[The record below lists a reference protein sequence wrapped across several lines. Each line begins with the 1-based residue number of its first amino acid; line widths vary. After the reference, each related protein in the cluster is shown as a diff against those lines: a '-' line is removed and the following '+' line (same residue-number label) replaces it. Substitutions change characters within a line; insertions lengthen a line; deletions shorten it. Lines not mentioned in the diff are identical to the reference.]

1 MRTSLIRRAA
11 ASLLALSLVSAAPLA
26 VQAQED
32 ETQKPISLTQEHV
45 TLEHT
50 EYEYTGNPI
59 EPNVTVRVEG
69 TLLTLDQHYSL
80 SFADNTEVGQ
90 AKATVTGIET
100 AGYTGK
106 VEIPFTIVP
115 KATEPSQP
123 SEPSEPSEPSQ
134 PSEPSE
140 PPKPL
145 AITEDS
151 VKLEKTEFVYAG
163 KAVEPKVTVTVE
175 GKVLTAGTDY
185 KLAYENNSKP
195 GTAYAVITAADGSSY
210 TGSVRVKFTI
220 TEAEKSPAYTV
231 TAGADGKWYQKSGKT
246 LSFTAN
252 GEFSKFV
259 GVSVDGKRLAD
270 SAYTAKSG
278 STVVTLKN
286 SYLNTLKQG
295 KHTLTVHF
303 EDGKVETE
311 FRVLAAKDGTN
322 PATGDTIHLWAGI
335 LFVSLTG
342 LAGAGFAWARKL
354 RR

>member
-123 SEPSEPSEPSQ
+123 SE

-303 EDGKVETE
+303 EDGKAETA
-311 FRVLAAKDGTN
+311 FQVLAAKDGTN

>member
-123 SEPSEPSEPSQ
+123 SEPSEPSQ
-134 PSEPSE
+134 PSEPA
-140 PPKPL
+140 KPL

-195 GTAYAVITAADGSSY
+195 GTAYAVITAADGSGY

-246 LSFTAN
+246 LSFTAS
-252 GEFSKFV
+252 GEYSKFV

-303 EDGKVETE
+303 EDGKVETA
-311 FRVLAAKDGTN
+311 FQVLAAKDGTN
-322 PATGDTIHLWAGI
+322 PATGDTVHLWAGI

>member
-32 ETQKPISLTQEHV
+32 ETQEPISLTQEHV

-69 TLLTLDQHYSL
+69 TLLTLEQHYFL

-123 SEPSEPSEPSQ
+123 SE

-185 KLAYENNSKP
+185 KLAYENNNKP

-231 TAGADGKWYQKSGKT
+231 TAGAEGKWYQKSGKT
-246 LSFTAN
+246 LSFTAS

-303 EDGKVETE
+303 EDGKAETA
-311 FRVLAAKDGTN
+311 FQVLAAKDGTN
-322 PATGDTIHLWAGI
+322 PTTGDTVHLWAGI

-342 LAGAGFAWARKL
+342 LAGAGFVWARKL

>member
-69 TLLTLDQHYSL
+69 TLLTLDQHYFL
-80 SFADNTEVGQ
+80 SFTDNTEVGQ

-134 PSEPSE
+134 PSEPA
-140 PPKPL
+140 KPL

-303 EDGKVETE
+303 EDGKAETA
-311 FRVLAAKDGTN
+311 FQVLAAKDGTN

-354 RR
+354 HR

>member
-134 PSEPSE
+134 PSEPA
-140 PPKPL
+140 KPL

-175 GKVLTAGTDY
+175 DKVLTAGTDY

-259 GVSVDGKRLAD
+259 GLSVDGKRLAD

-295 KHTLTVHF
+295 KHTITVHF
-303 EDGKVETE
+303 EDGKAETA
-311 FRVLAAKDGTN
+311 FQVLAAKDGTN

-354 RR
+354 HR

>member
-32 ETQKPISLTQEHV
+32 ETQEPISLTQEHV

-69 TLLTLDQHYSL
+69 TLLTLDQHYFL

-123 SEPSEPSEPSQ
+123 SEPSEPSQ
-134 PSEPSE
+134 PSEPA
-140 PPKPL
+140 KPL

-151 VKLEKTEFVYAG
+151 VKLEKTEFVYDG

-246 LSFTAN
+246 LSFTAS
-252 GEFSKFV
+252 GEYSKFV

-303 EDGKVETE
+303 EDGKAETA
-311 FRVLAAKDGTN
+311 FQVLAAKDGTN
-322 PATGDTIHLWAGI
+322 PTTGDTIHLWAGI

>member
-32 ETQKPISLTQEHV
+32 ETQEPISLTQEHV

-50 EYEYTGNPI
+50 EYEYTGSPI

-69 TLLTLDQHYSL
+69 TLLTLEQHYFL

-123 SEPSEPSEPSQ
+123 SEPSEPSEPA
-134 PSEPSE
+134 
-140 PPKPL
+140 KPL

-185 KLAYENNSKP
+185 KLAYENNGKP

-231 TAGADGKWYQKSGKT
+231 TAGAEGKWYQKSGKT
-246 LSFTAN
+246 LSFTAS
-252 GEFSKFV
+252 GEYSKFV

-303 EDGKVETE
+303 EDGKAETA
-311 FRVLAAKDGTN
+311 FQVLAAKDGTN
-322 PATGDTIHLWAGI
+322 PTTGDTIHLWAGI

>member
-1 MRTSLIRRAA
+1 M
-11 ASLLALSLVSAAPLA
+11 
-26 VQAQED
+26 
-32 ETQKPISLTQEHV
+32 
-45 TLEHT
+45 
-50 EYEYTGNPI
+50 
-59 EPNVTVRVEG
+59 
-69 TLLTLDQHYSL
+69 
-80 SFADNTEVGQ
+80 
-90 AKATVTGIET
+90 
-100 AGYTGK
+100 
-106 VEIPFTIVP
+106 
-115 KATEPSQP
+115 
-123 SEPSEPSEPSQ
+123 
-134 PSEPSE
+134 
-140 PPKPL
+140 
-145 AITEDS
+145 
-151 VKLEKTEFVYAG
+151 KLEKTEFVYAG

-195 GTAYAVITAADGSSY
+195 GTAYAVITAADGSGY

-295 KHTLTVHF
+295 KHTVTVHF
-303 EDGKVETE
+303 EDGKAETA
-311 FRVLAAKDGTN
+311 FQVLAAKDGTN

>member
-123 SEPSEPSEPSQ
+123 SEPSEPSQ
-134 PSEPSE
+134 PSEPA
-140 PPKPL
+140 KPL

-303 EDGKVETE
+303 EDGKAETA
-311 FRVLAAKDGTN
+311 FQVLAAKDGTN

-354 RR
+354 HR

>member
-32 ETQKPISLTQEHV
+32 ETQEPISLTQEHV

-69 TLLTLDQHYSL
+69 TLLTLEQHYFL

-123 SEPSEPSEPSQ
+123 SEPSEPSEPA
-134 PSEPSE
+134 
-140 PPKPL
+140 KPL
-145 AITEDS
+145 TITEDS
-151 VKLEKTEFVYAG
+151 VKLEKTEFVYDG

-185 KLAYENNSKP
+185 KLAYENNGKP

-246 LSFTAN
+246 LSFTAS

-303 EDGKVETE
+303 EDGKAETA
-311 FRVLAAKDGTN
+311 FQVLAAKDGTN
-322 PATGDTIHLWAGI
+322 PTTGDTIHLWAGI

>member
-32 ETQKPISLTQEHV
+32 ETQEPISLTQEHV

-69 TLLTLDQHYSL
+69 TLLTLDQHYFL

-115 KATEPSQP
+115 KAT
-123 SEPSEPSEPSQ
+123 EPSEPSQ

-303 EDGKVETE
+303 EDGKAETA
-311 FRVLAAKDGTN
+311 FQVLAAKDGTN
-322 PATGDTIHLWAGI
+322 PTTGDTIHLWAGI

-354 RR
+354 HR

>member
-69 TLLTLDQHYSL
+69 TLLTLEQHYFL

-123 SEPSEPSEPSQ
+123 SEPSEPSQ

-140 PPKPL
+140 PAKPL

-231 TAGADGKWYQKSGKT
+231 TAGAEGKWYQKSGKT

-303 EDGKVETE
+303 EDGKAETA
-311 FRVLAAKDGTN
+311 FQVLAAKDGTN
-322 PATGDTIHLWAGI
+322 PTTGDTIHLWAGI

-354 RR
+354 HR

>member
-69 TLLTLDQHYSL
+69 TLLTLDQHYFL

-123 SEPSEPSEPSQ
+123 SEPSEPSQ

-140 PPKPL
+140 PAKPL

-246 LSFTAN
+246 LSFTAS
-252 GEFSKFV
+252 GEYSKFV

-270 SAYTAKSG
+270 SAYTAKSS

-295 KHTLTVHF
+295 KHTITVHF
-303 EDGKVETE
+303 EDGKAETA
-311 FRVLAAKDGTN
+311 FQVLAAKDGTN

-354 RR
+354 HR

>member
-123 SEPSEPSEPSQ
+123 SE

-303 EDGKVETE
+303 EDGKAETA
-311 FRVLAAKDGTN
+311 FQVLAAKDGTN
-322 PATGDTIHLWAGI
+322 PATGDTVHLWAGI

>member
-32 ETQKPISLTQEHV
+32 EAQELISLTQEHV

-69 TLLTLDQHYSL
+69 TLLTLDQHYFL

-123 SEPSEPSEPSQ
+123 SEPA
-134 PSEPSE
+134 
-140 PPKPL
+140 KPL

-231 TAGADGKWYQKSGKT
+231 TAGAEGKWYQKSGKT
-246 LSFTAN
+246 LSFTAS
-252 GEFSKFV
+252 GEYSKFV

-303 EDGKVETE
+303 EDGKAETA
-311 FRVLAAKDGTN
+311 FQVLAAKDGTN
-322 PATGDTIHLWAGI
+322 PATGDTVHLWAGI

>member
-123 SEPSEPSEPSQ
+123 SEPSEPP
-134 PSEPSE
+134 E

-195 GTAYAVITAADGSSY
+195 GTAYAVITAADGSGY

-303 EDGKVETE
+303 EDGKAETA
-311 FRVLAAKDGTN
+311 FQVLAAKDGTN
-322 PATGDTIHLWAGI
+322 PATGDTVHLWAGI

>member
-32 ETQKPISLTQEHV
+32 ETQEPISLTQEHV

-69 TLLTLDQHYSL
+69 TLLTLEQHYFL
-80 SFADNTEVGQ
+80 SFAGNTEVGQ

-123 SEPSEPSEPSQ
+123 SEPSEPSQ
-134 PSEPSE
+134 PSEPA
-140 PPKPL
+140 KPL
-145 AITEDS
+145 AITEDN
-151 VKLEKTEFVYAG
+151 VKLEKTEFVYDG

-231 TAGADGKWYQKSGKT
+231 TAGAEGKWYQKSGKT
-246 LSFTAN
+246 LSFTAS
-252 GEFSKFV
+252 GEYSKFV

-303 EDGKVETE
+303 EDGKVETT
-311 FRVLAAKDGTN
+311 FQVLAAKDGTN
-322 PATGDTIHLWAGI
+322 PTTGDTIHLWAGI

-354 RR
+354 HR

>member
-69 TLLTLDQHYSL
+69 TLLTLDQHYFL

-115 KATEPSQP
+115 KATEPSQ
-123 SEPSEPSEPSQ
+123 PSEPSEPSQ

-231 TAGADGKWYQKSGKT
+231 NAGAEGKWYQKSGKT

-295 KHTLTVHF
+295 KHTITVHF
-303 EDGKVETE
+303 EDGKVETA
-311 FRVLAAKDGTN
+311 FQVLAAKDGTN

-354 RR
+354 HR

>member
-32 ETQKPISLTQEHV
+32 ETQEPISLTQEHV

-69 TLLTLDQHYSL
+69 TLLTLEQHYFL

-134 PSEPSE
+134 PSEPA
-140 PPKPL
+140 KPL

-246 LSFTAN
+246 LSFTAS
-252 GEFSKFV
+252 GEYSKFV

-270 SAYTAKSG
+270 SAYTTKSG

-303 EDGKVETE
+303 EDGKAETA
-311 FRVLAAKDGTN
+311 FQVLAAKDGTN

>member
-26 VQAQED
+26 VGAQED
-32 ETQKPISLTQEHV
+32 ETQEPISLTQEHV

-69 TLLTLDQHYSL
+69 TLLTLDQHYFL

-123 SEPSEPSEPSQ
+123 SEPSEPSEPA
-134 PSEPSE
+134 
-140 PPKPL
+140 KPL

-151 VKLEKTEFVYAG
+151 VKLEKTEFVYDG

-185 KLAYENNSKP
+185 KLAYENNGKP

-231 TAGADGKWYQKSGKT
+231 TAGAEGKWYQKSGKT
-246 LSFTAN
+246 LSFTAS
-252 GEFSKFV
+252 GEYSKFV

-303 EDGKVETE
+303 EDGKAETA
-311 FRVLAAKDGTN
+311 FQVLAAKDGTN
-322 PATGDTIHLWAGI
+322 PTTGDTIHLWAGI

-342 LAGAGFAWARKL
+342 LAGAGFAWVRKL
-354 RR
+354 HR

>member
-32 ETQKPISLTQEHV
+32 ETQEPISLTQEHV

-69 TLLTLDQHYSL
+69 TLLTLEQHYFL

-123 SEPSEPSEPSQ
+123 SEPSEP
-134 PSEPSE
+134 
-140 PPKPL
+140 PKPL

-151 VKLEKTEFVYAG
+151 VKLEKTEFVYDG

-185 KLAYENNSKP
+185 KLAYENNGKP

-246 LSFTAN
+246 LSFTAS
-252 GEFSKFV
+252 GEYSKFV

-303 EDGKVETE
+303 EDGKAETA
-311 FRVLAAKDGTN
+311 FQVLAAKDGTN
-322 PATGDTIHLWAGI
+322 PTTGDTVHLWAGI

-354 RR
+354 HR

>member
-123 SEPSEPSEPSQ
+123 SEPSEPSEPA
-134 PSEPSE
+134 
-140 PPKPL
+140 KPL

-246 LSFTAN
+246 LSFTAS

-303 EDGKVETE
+303 EDGKAETA
-311 FRVLAAKDGTN
+311 FQVLAAKDGTN

-354 RR
+354 HR

>member
-1 MRTSLIRRAA
+1 M
-11 ASLLALSLVSAAPLA
+11 
-26 VQAQED
+26 
-32 ETQKPISLTQEHV
+32 
-45 TLEHT
+45 
-50 EYEYTGNPI
+50 
-59 EPNVTVRVEG
+59 
-69 TLLTLDQHYSL
+69 
-80 SFADNTEVGQ
+80 
-90 AKATVTGIET
+90 
-100 AGYTGK
+100 
-106 VEIPFTIVP
+106 
-115 KATEPSQP
+115 
-123 SEPSEPSEPSQ
+123 
-134 PSEPSE
+134 
-140 PPKPL
+140 
-145 AITEDS
+145 
-151 VKLEKTEFVYAG
+151 
-163 KAVEPKVTVTVE
+163 
-175 GKVLTAGTDY
+175 
-185 KLAYENNSKP
+185 
-195 GTAYAVITAADGSSY
+195 
-210 TGSVRVKFTI
+210 KFTI

-303 EDGKVETE
+303 EDGKVETA
-311 FRVLAAKDGTN
+311 FQVLAAKDGTN

>member
-69 TLLTLDQHYSL
+69 TLLTLEQHYFL

-123 SEPSEPSEPSQ
+123 SEPSEPSEPA
-134 PSEPSE
+134 
-140 PPKPL
+140 KPL

-231 TAGADGKWYQKSGKT
+231 TAGAEGKWYQKSGKT
-246 LSFTAN
+246 LSFTAS
-252 GEFSKFV
+252 GEYSKFV

-303 EDGKVETE
+303 EDGKAETA
-311 FRVLAAKDGTN
+311 FQVLAAKDGTN
-322 PATGDTIHLWAGI
+322 PTTGDTIHLWAGI

>member
-11 ASLLALSLVSAAPLA
+11 ASLLALSLVSAAPLT
-26 VQAQED
+26 VGAQED
-32 ETQKPISLTQEHV
+32 ETQEPISLTQEHV
-45 TLEHT
+45 ALEHT

-69 TLLTLDQHYSL
+69 TLLTLEQHYFL

-123 SEPSEPSEPSQ
+123 SEPSEPSEPA
-134 PSEPSE
+134 
-140 PPKPL
+140 KPL

-185 KLAYENNSKP
+185 KLAYENNGKP

-231 TAGADGKWYQKSGKT
+231 TAGAEGKWYQKSGKT
-246 LSFTAN
+246 LSFTAS

-303 EDGKVETE
+303 EDGKAETA
-311 FRVLAAKDGTN
+311 FQVLAAKDGTN
-322 PATGDTIHLWAGI
+322 PTTGDTIHLWAGI